1 MSKSREQLI
10 NYLKEIDITDKVVL
24 DAGCGPK
31 EKWARNFTKGEPQI
45 YTTVDKAGAFAPDYE
60 ADLDLDWY
68 ENNANPYAPE
78 ASPDTIENY
87 LMMSMISDSPRK
99 YDIVFCLETLEHLWN
114 PLQAIK
120 NLYAMAKDNGIIYI
134 STPFINPYHD
144 LVDYAR
150 YTSEWYEKVLTE
162 VGFKNIKIK
171 ARLATVGLPYL
182 TTFYGMEGLRMSK
195 TRIKKGQQKRM
206 AEIGYFVEATK

>member
-31 EKWARNFTKGEPQI
+31 EKWVRNFTKGKAKKYI
-45 YTTVDKAGAFAPDYE
+45 TSDIDTGFGVDTMWDLNLLSDEMKIDY
-60 ADLDLDWY
+60 D
-68 ENNANPYAPE
+68 
-78 ASPDTIENY
+78 
-87 LMMSMISDSPRK
+87 MI
-99 YDIVFCLETLEHLWN
+99 FCIETLEHLWN
-114 PLQAIK
+114 PIGALK
-120 NLYAMAKDNGIIYI
+120 SFYELLKSKGNIYL
-134 STPFINPYHD
+134 STPWINPYHD
-144 LVDYAR
+144 EVDYAR
-150 YTSEWYEKVLTE
+150 YTSEWYKKVLTE